1 MHAPP
6 SHARERGR
14 SMDHRNPAN
23 PEIDDDGD
31 MDARI
36 AQLVAERDDALLA
49 RQRALADFANFQRRA
64 NESEARAF
72 QNGAARIIRGLLG
85 PLDNFDLALEAGAR
99 AGSATQVLD
108 GVKLVR
114 GEIAKALAEHGVT
127 TIVPA
132 RGDEFDPMRHEAML
146 REAAP
151 DLPGSTVV
159 RTLQPGYAMGELV
172 LRPAKVAVSGG

>member
-1 MHAPP
+1 
-6 SHARERGR
+6 
-14 SMDHRNPAN
+14 MDSRNPTH
-23 PEIDDDGD
+23 PDFDIDGEGGSL
-31 MDARI
+31 DARL

-64 NESEARAF
+64 NESEIRAF

-99 AGSATQVLD
+99 GGSAAQLLD

-127 TIVPA
+127 TIVAA
-132 RGDEFDPMRHEAML
+132 RGDDFDPMRHEAML
-146 REAAP
+146 RESAP
-151 DLPGSTVV
+151 DLAANLVV